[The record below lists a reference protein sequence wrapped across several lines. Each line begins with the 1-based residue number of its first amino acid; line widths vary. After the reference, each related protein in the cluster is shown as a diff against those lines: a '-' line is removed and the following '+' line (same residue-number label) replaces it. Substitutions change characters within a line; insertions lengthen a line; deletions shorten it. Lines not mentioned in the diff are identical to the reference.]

1 MPFTSRRPEGA
12 RPPPPP
18 PLRGGGGRPPG
29 PGGRWGEVAVPRG
42 QGWHPAECPLPPPL
56 PPPRGW
62 AALARA
68 PRSRGAVSGT
78 APAAAGN
85 GGTPQGQRDAPQV
98 PLSPSSLGWRDRV
111 CPFPT
116 ARGSHKMPTASMPSK
131 QPTLALGNVRQG
143 SLSKQQFSYNQCVM
157 LVSFVAR

>member
-18 PLRGGGGRPPG
+18 PLRGGGGSPPG

-85 GGTPQGQRDAPQV
+85 GGTPQGQRGAPQV
-98 PLSPSSLGWRDRV
+98 WDGGTGFAPFDCQGVTQNAHSLHALQAAHLGPWQ
-111 CPFPT
+111 CE
-116 ARGSHKMPTASMPSK
+116 ARES
-131 QPTLALGNVRQG
+131 Q
-143 SLSKQQFSYNQCVM
+143 
-157 LVSFVAR
+157 